1 MTAATDTPG
10 QDQIGSGIGG
20 WLGFVGRTLTGIPS
34 QYRTRLRQ
42 HRGRT
47 IGLTLLFL
55 AIVLYPWFAHYYL
68 ADFSRSVFP
77 IPIPDDTVATFMTIF
92 AIMAIGLNIVAGFAG
107 LLDLGYVA
115 FYAIGAYCAAFLAS
129 PHFGA
134 LGINLVFLGNVGPGA
149 SGIHVP
155 FWIIMV
161 VAVIVVAT
169 FGALLGAPTLRLRG
183 DYLAIVT
190 LGFGEIVPLFFKNLS
205 SVTFSLTLGPVVI
218 NIANANWTGG
228 VQGINPIDPP
238 FIPILNWVFDA
249 RSGSAAVYLG
259 LFLLAIAILV
269 ARNLERSRM
278 GRAWG
283 AIREDETAAEM
294 MGVNTVRTK
303 LLAFALGASFA
314 GVAGSFQASYLGA
327 STSDFFDFSI
337 SILVL
342 IMVILG
348 GIGNIWGAVLGA
360 FALTYVDKS
369 LLPYIGQRIGD
380 IAPSLP
386 NPAEYNFLIYGV
398 ILVLMM
404 RFRRRASCRRASARP
419 SSASTASRRPRR
431 RWASRPRSTTSASPH
446 RARAKS
452 GPALG
457 MSKSPGRVATCDAGA
472 APRGHQDRRDARF
485 RAAREVARRHET
497 VRRAARGQRRRLRHP
512 RGSIVS
518 LIGPNG
524 AGKTTFFNMITGFY
538 TPTTGEISFDGTPI
552 VQQRGKRV
560 KSLKPHEVTAL
571 GIGRTFQN
579 IRLFGTMSALD
590 NVKVGTNVHLK
601 SHWWDSIV
609 RTPGMLREE
618 QATVAECMKLLE
630 LVDLDHRAETWARN
644 LPYGDQRRLEIAR
657 ALATR
662 PKLLLLTNRPRDE
675 QQRDA

>member
-1 MTAATDTPG
+1 MTAATDTTAH
-10 QDQIGSGIGG
+10 DEIGSGLGG
-20 WLGFVGRTLTGIPS
+20 WLGFIGRTFAAMPG
-34 QYRTRLRQ
+34 QYRAALSR

-47 IGLTLLFL
+47 IGLTILFI
-55 AIVLYPWFAHYYL
+55 AVVLYPAVGHYIL
-68 ADFSRSVFP
+68 ADFSRNVIP
-77 IPIPDDTVATFMTIF
+77 IPFPDDTVATFMTIF

-149 SGIHVP
+149 AGIHVP
-155 FWIIMV
+155 FWIIMI

-205 SVTFSLTLGPVVI
+205 SVTFSLALGPLVI
-218 NIANANWTGG
+218 NISNANWTGG

-238 FIPILNWVFDA
+238 FIPILNWIFDA
-249 RSGSAAVYLG
+249 RSGPMAVYLG

-348 GIGNIWGAVLGA
+348 GIGNIWGVVLGA
-360 FALTYVDKS
+360 FALTYVDKTF
-369 LLPYIGQRIGD
+369 LPYLGQRIGD

-404 RFRRRASCRRASARP
+404 RFRPQGFLP
-419 SSASTASRRPRR
+419 SRQREAELSVHGLEEAEHAMGIDVEVDNIGVAP
-431 RWASRPRSTTSASPH
+431 
-446 RARAKS
+446 
-452 GPALG
+452 
-457 MSKSPGRVATCDAGA
+457 PGQSEVGAGA
-472 APRGHQDRRDARF
+472 RDVEVPGEAR
-485 RAAREVARRHET
+485 
-497 VRRAARGQRRRLRHP
+497 
-512 RGSIVS
+512 
-518 LIGPNG
+518 
-524 AGKTTFFNMITGFY
+524 
-538 TPTTGEISFDGTPI
+538 
-552 VQQRGKRV
+552 
-560 KSLKPHEVTAL
+560 
-571 GIGRTFQN
+571 
-579 IRLFGTMSALD
+579 
-590 NVKVGTNVHLK
+590 
-601 SHWWDSIV
+601 
-609 RTPGMLREE
+609 
-618 QATVAECMKLLE
+618 
-630 LVDLDHRAETWARN
+630 DL
-644 LPYGDQRRLEIAR
+644 
-657 ALATR
+657 
-662 PKLLLLTNRPRDE
+662 
-675 QQRDA
+675 

>member
-1 MTAATDTPG
+1 MTAVTDTQTVDP
-10 QDQIGSGIGG
+10 IGSGIGG
-20 WLGFVGRTLTGIPS
+20 WFGFVGRTLAAMPG
-34 QYRTRLRQ
+34 QYRARLRQ

-47 IGLTLLFL
+47 IGLTILFL
-55 AIVLYPWFAHYYL
+55 AIVLYPWFAHNYL
-68 ADFSRSVFP
+68 ADFSRNVIP
-77 IPIPDDTVATFMTIF
+77 IPFPDDTVATFMTIF

-115 FYAIGAYCAAFLAS
+115 FYAIGAYTAAFLAS

-149 SGIHVP
+149 AGIHLP
-155 FWIIMV
+155 YWIIMV

-190 LGFGEIVPLFFKNLS
+190 LGFGEIVPLFFRNLS
-205 SVTFSLTLGPVVI
+205 SVTFSLTLGPIVI

-228 VQGINPIDPP
+228 AQGINPIDPP

-249 RSGSAAVYLG
+249 RSGAAAVYLG
-259 LFLLAIAILV
+259 LFLLGIAILI
-269 ARNLERSRM
+269 ARNLERSRI

-314 GVAGSFQASYLGA
+314 GVAGSFQASYLGG

-360 FALTYVDKS
+360 FALTYVDKT

-404 RFRRRASCRRASARP
+404 RFRPQGFLPSRQREAELSVHGLEEADREMGIEPEMDNIGVAPPGQSEVGPGARDVEV
-419 SSASTASRRPRR
+419 
-431 RWASRPRSTTSASPH
+431 
-446 RARAKS
+446 
-452 GPALG
+452 
-457 MSKSPGRVATCDAGA
+457 PGEG
-472 APRGHQDRRDARF
+472 RD
-485 RAAREVARRHET
+485 
-497 VRRAARGQRRRLRHP
+497 L
-512 RGSIVS
+512 
-518 LIGPNG
+518 
-524 AGKTTFFNMITGFY
+524 
-538 TPTTGEISFDGTPI
+538 
-552 VQQRGKRV
+552 
-560 KSLKPHEVTAL
+560 
-571 GIGRTFQN
+571 
-579 IRLFGTMSALD
+579 
-590 NVKVGTNVHLK
+590 
-601 SHWWDSIV
+601 
-609 RTPGMLREE
+609 
-618 QATVAECMKLLE
+618 
-630 LVDLDHRAETWARN
+630 
-644 LPYGDQRRLEIAR
+644 
-657 ALATR
+657 
-662 PKLLLLTNRPRDE
+662 
-675 QQRDA
+675 